1 MKEAPK
7 VSIIVPV
14 YKAEKYLHRC
24 VDSILAQ
31 TFTEFELLLVD
42 DGSPD
47 NSGTICD
54 RYAAADPRV
63 HVFHK
68 PNGGVSSARQCGLD
82 NAQGEYTIHADPD
95 DWVEPDMLQELYTEA
110 QRTNADMVIC
120 DYFVNTKRREI
131 LVKQQPSALDNET
144 VLNELFHQLH
154 GSCCNKLVKRDCYN
168 TGNVK
173 FPVGL
178 NYCEDLF
185 VNACLLLQPLTV
197 SYINKAFYHYDQY
210 TNTNSI
216 VNTKRT
222 LTKATQKL
230 IDKISPILSESHSQI
245 IEALKCRA
253 KMMAYAENYNHEMQS
268 QLYPE
273 VTDKLTLYIH
283 TNQAARLQK
292 ILYKKHLYNFCAKH
306 YRTIQHLKQLIL
318 IVLHK
323 QH

>member
-1 MKEAPK
+1 MNQAPK
-7 VSIIVPV
+7 VSVIVPV

-31 TFTEFELLLVD
+31 TFTDFELLLVD

-47 NSGTICD
+47 HSGAICD
-54 RYAAADPRV
+54 QYAAADPRV
-63 HVFHK
+63 RVFHK

-95 DWVEPDMLQELYTEA
+95 DWVEPDMLQELYAEA
-110 QRTNADMVIC
+110 RRTNADMVIC
-120 DYFVNTKRREI
+120 DFFVNTKRREI
-131 LVKQQPSALDNET
+131 VVKQQPSAVDSET
-144 VLNELFHQLH
+144 VLNELFQQLH
-154 GSCCNKLVKRDCYN
+154 GSCWNKLVKRACYN

-185 VNACLLLQPLTV
+185 VNACLLLQPLKV
-197 SYINKAFYHYDQY
+197 SYIGRAFYHYDQY

-230 IDKISPILSESHSQI
+230 IGKVAPIFGQHHPQI

-253 KMMAYAENYNHEMQS
+253 KMMAYAEGYNHEMQTM
-268 QLYPE
+268 LYPE
-273 VTDKLTLYIH
+273 VADKLTLYIH

-292 ILYKKHLYNFCAKH
+292 MLGKKHLYNFCAKH
-306 YRTIQHLKQLIL
+306 YDSIQRLKSLIRL
-318 IVLHK
+318 IIRK
-323 QH
+323 